1 MTTNESLKSKRE
13 LANKL
18 VQEIID
24 IKDNVIDI
32 KIDAEDLYRHIEL
45 KDNDYKKLIHSLN
58 RINLTTE
65 EAIDNL
71 RHERDRIKTLLAQ
84 VNNFYEKK
92 YTPLLQKIEDRD
104 SGFRAKINK
113 STNELKE
120 LEKVKL
126 SCSKQYDEIKKFVAD
141 YKTKSRELSTLNTK
155 IRKLGESSENNKNK
169 TDSLLAKIQS
179 ADKEIQIILAN
190 TKNRDTETTNLES
203 SIKRKEIKSQEIL
216 GEIER
221 LFDETEIKRKEVQD
235 VYEIAHETGLSGEF
249 GNRRNNL
256 KKSFEKWEKR
266 ILWTSIILLGSLV
279 GLFI

>member
-1 MTTNESLKSKRE
+1 M
-13 LANKL
+13 
-18 VQEIID
+18 
-24 IKDNVIDI
+24 IDI

-169 TDSLLAKIQS
+169 TDSLLAKIHS

-190 TKNRDTETTNLES
+190 TKNRDT
-203 SIKRKEIKSQEIL
+203 
-216 GEIER
+216 
-221 LFDETEIKRKEVQD
+221 
-235 VYEIAHETGLSGEF
+235 
-249 GNRRNNL
+249 
-256 KKSFEKWEKR
+256 
-266 ILWTSIILLGSLV
+266 
-279 GLFI
+279 

>member
-126 SCSKQYDEIKKFVAD
+126 SCSKQYDEIKKFASNEDRVTYMD
-141 YKTKSRELSTLNTK
+141 FPFVYDR
-155 IRKLGESSENNKNK
+155 ESSNNWSGDGLHFSEVGYA
-169 TDSLLAKIQS
+169 TLGRALAPCVK
-179 ADKEIQIILAN
+179 DIL
-190 TKNRDTETTNLES
+190 D
-203 SIKRKEIKSQEIL
+203 
-216 GEIER
+216 GM
-221 LFDETEIKRKEVQD
+221 
-235 VYEIAHETGLSGEF
+235 
-249 GNRRNNL
+249 
-256 KKSFEKWEKR
+256 
-266 ILWTSIILLGSLV
+266 
-279 GLFI
+279 